1 MSATKTQLLG
11 GHFQDLSGNVLAN
24 GYLRMFLSSDELV
37 TGVGFI
43 CSGIY
48 VQIQLDSNGSVASS
62 TSTPPATNQFV
73 WSNDVMTPV
82 NSYYRVFGYT
92 ANGQLAFGP
101 DNQQV
106 VFGAGTF
113 DVGTWVPNSVI
124 SWQPP
129 IQPLTLQVNGANNGS
144 QTLLDLT
151 AGSGVTL
158 VDNGSGGVTIS
169 AGGST
174 TFDVNST
181 PLTSSSTVNFQSGT
195 GITVTNPSAGNILIT
210 ATNPV
215 ASFPSGANVAILP
228 VYTTSSA
235 GLNGFTVVLKIP
247 AGYVEAF
254 TTAGFKVGIQTAA
267 TTGLVVNS
275 ASIGKT
281 LPGGSVWT
289 SGPTA
294 FTFPG
299 GSFASANTIYF
310 SNTCALVGDA
320 NHDYYITVYF
330 DPSSA
335 SGNAYVQA
343 TPGTGAA
350 ASFAAGLYQGYA
362 GWLTGNHT
370 ADADAT
376 SLQTLGGGG
385 NIFCIQQ
392 VITA

>member
-37 TGVGFI
+37 AGVGFI

-48 VQIQLDSNGSVASS
+48 VQIQLDSNGSIASS
-62 TSTPPATNQFV
+62 SSTPPATNQFV

-181 PLTSSSTVNFQSGT
+181 PLTSSSTVNFESGS
-195 GITVTNPSAGNILIT
+195 GITVTNPSAGNVLIT
-210 ATNPV
+210 ANIPA
-215 ASFPSGANVAILP
+215 ASFPVGANFIAPLP
-228 VYTTSSA
+228 PLNNGPTA
-235 GLNGFTVVLKIP
+235 GLNGDTIVLKIP
-247 AGYVEAF
+247 ANFVEAF
-254 TTAGFKVGIQTAA
+254 TAAGFRVGILTAA
-267 TTGLVVNS
+267 VTGLVVNT
-275 ASIGKT
+275 ATVGKT
-281 LPGGSVWT
+281 LPGSTTWST
-289 SGPTA
+289 SPVT
-294 FTFPG
+294 FTFPD
-299 GSFASANTIYF
+299 GSFASANTLYF
-310 SNTCALVGDA
+310 SNICALAGDA
-320 NHDYYITVYF
+320 SHDFYITIYF
-330 DPSSA
+330 DPTSA
-335 SGNAYVQA
+335 YGNAYTAQS
-343 TPGTGAA
+343 TT
-350 ASFAAGLYQGYA
+350 AGGGWNQFLGIA
-362 GWLTGNHT
+362 GWIPGNH
-370 ADADAT
+370 ANDADAT
-376 SLQTLGGGG
+376 ALQTLVGGGVDV
-385 NIFCIQQ
+385 FCIQQ